1 MIFVSACAT
10 AFTGF
15 TEKTI
20 FGLSSG
26 LYKHYDAEFLIPNF
40 TGYVIFIYSA
50 LVVYL
55 TVNPRFKQPNETV
68 VSKNTS
74 VAPKLISGGP
84 NQANPKPSQAEL
96 ESSWNVPS
104 RAGWP

>member
-20 FGLSSG
+20 FGLSLG
-26 LYKHYDAEFLIPNF
+26 LYNHYDAEFLIPNF
-40 TGYVIFIYSA
+40 TGYVIFIFA
-50 LVVYL
+50 TLVVYL
-55 TVNPRFKQPNETV
+55 TVNPRFKRPNETM
-68 VSKNTS
+68 VSENTS
-74 VAPKLISGGP
+74 FPQKQTSRGP
-84 NQANPKPSQAEL
+84 SQDNPKPSQAEL
-96 ESSWNVPS
+96 EPSWNVPS